1 MDREMLQTPDHPAP
15 CYCSR
20 EEGQNISRSL
30 PAFPSGGNYTF
41 LITMATDTLENY
53 TPGLAWREK
62 GVAKGGQGG
71 FCSASA
77 LLVPSL
83 REPTSPCSD
92 PTPLMAEIRPG
103 TPLCTAHPGPL
114 AGKASHRQ
122 GTVA

>member
-1 MDREMLQTPDHPAP
+1 MDWEMLQTADHPAP

-20 EEGQNISRSL
+20 EEGQNILRYL

-41 LITMATDTLENY
+41 LITMATDTLGNY
-53 TPGLAWREK
+53 TPGLAGREK
-62 GVAKGGQGG
+62 GIVKGGQGG

-83 REPTSPCSD
+83 RQPTSPSSD
-92 PTPLMAEIRPG
+92 PTPLMAEIWPR
-103 TPLCTAHPGPL
+103 TPLGTAHPGPL

-122 GTVA
+122 GTGA